1 MPEPSFLS
9 KDMLRIVAIEPNP
22 DANREFIVLQN
33 RGFLTVQLRGHAL
46 MDEDT
51 ATGNAHRLFP
61 LVDDV
66 RIPTSAYVLVAT
78 GSGANGW
85 ARCSD
90 GSIVYQVFLN
100 RRAGEWCRSTGT
112 IYLLSP
118 THTKRPS
125 AGARDLSP
133 AAL

>member
-1 MPEPSFLS
+1 
-9 KDMLRIVAIEPNP
+9 MLRIVAVEPNP
-22 DANREFIVLQN
+22 DPNREFVVLQN

-51 ATGNAHRLFP
+51 AMGEAERMFP
-61 LVDDV
+61 LRDDV
-66 RIPTSAYVLVAT
+66 RIPSSAYLLVVT

-90 GSIVYQVFLN
+90 GSIVYQLFLN
-100 RRAGEWCRSTGT
+100 RRASAWIHSGGPL
-112 IYLLSP
+112 YLLSP
-118 THTKRPS
+118 THTKRPP
-125 AGARDLSP
+125 AGARGFSP

>member
-1 MPEPSFLS
+1 
-9 KDMLRIVAIEPNP
+9 MLRIVAIEPNP

-51 ATGNAHRLFP
+51 ATGDADRLFP

-66 RIPTSAYVLVAT
+66 RIPSSAYVLVAT
-78 GSGANGW
+78 GSGMNGW

-100 RRAGEWCRSTGT
+100 RRTGEWCHSSGA

-125 AGARDLSP
+125 ARAGELSP
-133 AAL
+133 AGL